1 MSTKRVRCAEVV
13 QHLCGDLDE
22 KIDSPSCRALKK
34 HLEECPDCTAYL
46 DSLKKTITL
55 YRRYPEPRPSATR
68 REKLMS
74 VLKLR

>member
-1 MSTKRVRCAEVV
+1 MSAKRVRCADVV

-22 KIDSPSCRALKK
+22 KIDSPACRALKK
-34 HLEECPDCTAYL
+34 HLEECPNCTAYL

-55 YRRYPEPRPSATR
+55 YRQYPDPRPSAGR
-68 REKLMS
+68 RKKLMS